1 MGLLGSIV
9 GGLTGGLIGG
19 VADHQSAKH
28 NAGLSRENWI
38 YQQSNAHQLEIEDLR
53 KAGLNPILSATGG
66 HMAGMSPVNPG
77 SSGGAYANAITQA
90 ITSSK
95 QLKMQEKLQSRE
107 LDIAQ
112 TNAETAKAKADTDLY
127 KAQNESKLIDS
138 QVVLNK
144 FNSSLSLKQADL
156 TIARTYKTYADI
168 QEVFQRMRDN
178 HLVSMA
184 TVDKLRSGAT
194 LDYATASK
202 LASDIDKN
210 SAEIGLINVKTGQI
224 AQIMTDPKYLYD
236 RKLWGDALAGN
247 NALGNLHG
255 IATAA
260 NEAKALLPGISFNL
274 K

>member
-28 NAGLSRENWI
+28 NAELSRQNWI

-53 KAGLNPILSATGG
+53 KAGLNPVLSATGG

-112 TNAETAKAKADTDLY
+112 TNAETAKAKADTDLFRAKNESELIKSQVGY
-127 KAQNESKLIDS
+127 YDATSAYTLSKKDQVLQDIANSIQLTKAQ
-138 QVVLNK
+138 V
-144 FNSSLSLKQADL
+144 A
-156 TIARTYKTYADI
+156 
-168 QEVFQRMRDN
+168 
-178 HLVSMA
+178 H
-184 TVDKLRSGAT
+184 LRSG
-194 LDYATASK
+194 TALNYKEIEKIDQWIDESISRADLNDAQKENLRDIMHSSMRK
-202 LASDIDKN
+202 LEKMDAQEQLNFLGSEGEYTFGKFVNDIGN
-210 SAEIGLINVKTGQI
+210 GFGRIGL
-224 AQIMTDPKYLYD
+224 KYL
-236 RKLWGDALAGN
+236 GG
-247 NALGNLHG
+247 
-255 IATAA
+255 
-260 NEAKALLPGISFNL
+260 L